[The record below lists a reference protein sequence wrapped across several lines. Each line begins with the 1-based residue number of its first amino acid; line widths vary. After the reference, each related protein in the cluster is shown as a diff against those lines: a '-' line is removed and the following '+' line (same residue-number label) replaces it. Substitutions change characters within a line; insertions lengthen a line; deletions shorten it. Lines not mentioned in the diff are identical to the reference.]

1 MDSLFSFAK
10 ENFQIITL
18 LFGLLSVLIA
28 VISLVYEIK
37 AKKRKKAKEEKEAPT
52 TDEEMTTEEPSTDDE
67 QQNDEVEQDN
77 E

>member
-37 AKKRKKAKEEKEAPT
+37 AKKRKKSKEAST
-52 TDEEMTTEEPSTDDE
+52 TDEAMTTEEPSTDDE
-67 QQNDEVEQDN
+67 QQNNEV
-77 E
+77 

>member
-18 LFGLLSVLIA
+18 LFGLLSVVIA

-37 AKKRKKAKEEKEAPT
+37 AKKRKKSKEAST
-52 TDEEMTTEEPSTDDE
+52 TDEAMTTEEPSTDDE
-67 QQNDEVEQDN
+67 QQNNEV
-77 E
+77 